1 MAVEAVEDRGELVG
15 GAADRPPGSGRVLEH
30 EPQAVVGQ
38 LQELAER
45 RDDEL
50 EPLLEARAEVGADVE
65 HDGLRPDRRGR
76 LEVARIAETDLACSS
91 ESGPARLTR

>member
-50 EPLLEARAEVGADVE
+50 EPLLEARAEVPTWNTTASAPIAAAVS
-65 HDGLRPDRRGR
+65 R
-76 LEVARIAETDLACSS
+76 VARIAETDLACSS
-91 ESGPARLTR
+91 ESGPAG